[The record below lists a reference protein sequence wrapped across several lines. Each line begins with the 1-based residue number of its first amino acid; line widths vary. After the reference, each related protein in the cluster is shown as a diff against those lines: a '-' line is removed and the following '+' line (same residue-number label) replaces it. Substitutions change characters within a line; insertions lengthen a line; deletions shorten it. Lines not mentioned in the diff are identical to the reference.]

1 MSRKKKRKE
10 VDLNEVAITF
20 KIDNE
25 VLDKV
30 RTGEITH
37 IRAEINEDTQ
47 DGLLELVDG
56 NPVLDVEESPNKD
69 YGCFFYNDGEFPYVI
84 RRSLGYLVLLGD
96 EGGCLSRIIDI
107 DTEPGTRFNYQ
118 GPGKPIEE
126 DPNGDSCKWVMSFEI
141 VPLPQN
147 AKTYLM
153 RWNPSISSFTE
164 KDYEECVADMTRG
177 MFFMNW
183 SINEWEEAR
192 RGDLFYML
200 RVGDDKAGIIF
211 DGQFISDPY
220 PEDDWA
226 GSTKRR
232 MYVDMVCLG
241 YGELGTKPHVPLKK
255 LQKSIPNYEWP
266 EGHSGVLLPNEIAD
280 KLVDLF
286 REEYEKKMQG

>member
-1 MSRKKKRKE
+1 M
-10 VDLNEVAITF
+10 DLNEVAITF

-30 RTGEITH
+30 RTGEITN

-164 KDYEECVADMTRG
+164 KG
-177 MFFMNW
+177 
-183 SINEWEEAR
+183 
-192 RGDLFYML
+192 L
-200 RVGDDKAGIIF
+200 
-211 DGQFISDPY
+211 
-220 PEDDWA
+220 
-226 GSTKRR
+226 
-232 MYVDMVCLG
+232 
-241 YGELGTKPHVPLKK
+241 
-255 LQKSIPNYEWP
+255 
-266 EGHSGVLLPNEIAD
+266 
-280 KLVDLF
+280 
-286 REEYEKKMQG
+286 